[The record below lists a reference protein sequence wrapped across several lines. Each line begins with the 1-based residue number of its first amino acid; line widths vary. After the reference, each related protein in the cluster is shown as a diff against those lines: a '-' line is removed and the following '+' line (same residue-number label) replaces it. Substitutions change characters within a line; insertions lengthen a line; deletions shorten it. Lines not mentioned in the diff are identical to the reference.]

1 MSDFGSICVF
11 CGSQPGARPEY
22 LQAARDL
29 GERLAKQGIGKAAD
43 AQRNGRPVRAWTDDF
58 NNLFEVLR

>member
-1 MSDFGSICVF
+1 MSDLRAICVF

-29 GERLAKQGIGKAAD
+29 GAYLAGHGISA
-43 AQRNGRPVRAWTDDF
+43 
-58 NNLFEVLR
+58 